1 MPTSPTAPILTG
13 ATVAKPADPT
23 MAGYS
28 FRGWAKTPTGSAITW
43 PTTITEETTFHAL
56 WLANEVSV
64 TTMLNGANSSGRV
77 ITLWKDGKATN
88 FSDATGADGRVTF
101 REVPAGE
108 YQVYDATGDTGLT
121 VTSAEGNTG
130 TTRNATVRYYTVEY
144 LAVTSTA
151 DHGTY
156 TDGGTPASV
165 EIITNG
171 SEARRTVTLPG
182 TTPDTNYTRGDWTLD
197 RKSVV

>member
-1 MPTSPTAPILTG
+1 MCSS
-13 ATVAKPADPT
+13 D
-23 MAGYS
+23 
-28 FRGWAKTPTGSAITW
+28 
-43 PTTITEETTFHAL
+43 
-56 WLANEVSV
+56 
-64 TTMLNGANSSGRV
+64 LNGANSSGRV

-171 SEARRTVTLPG
+171 SAARRTVTLPG
-182 TTPDTNYTRGDWTLD
+182 TTPDTNYTRGNWTLTPAGTTAAGAGTAPVASATTWVANSSYTGTSKITLKPNFVRSGASD
-197 RKSVV
+197 RKSVG